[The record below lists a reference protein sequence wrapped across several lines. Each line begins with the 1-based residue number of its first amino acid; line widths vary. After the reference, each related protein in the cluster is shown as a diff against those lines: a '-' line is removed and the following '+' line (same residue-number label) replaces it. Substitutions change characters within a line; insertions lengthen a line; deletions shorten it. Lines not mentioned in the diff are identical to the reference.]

1 MKSIRL
7 SEHAR
12 EQSIE
17 RGATEDEV
25 KEAVRKGSREPAGR
39 GREMCRYNFV
49 FDRRWQRKYY
59 PIKQVAPVIKE
70 EDDEILSLPF
80 IRFIFEREVR

>member
-25 KEAVRKGSREPAGR
+25 KEAIRKGSREPAAR

-70 EDDEILSLPF
+70 EDDEIIVITVYTF
-80 IRFIFEREVR
+80 YF